1 MSSTGS
7 PCCLSLQKRSSKLT
21 TSSCGS
27 IKTERIDVRAPVIL
41 KCTSLVLS
49 EARFAFANHCILMQ
63 RPYPGLQPIVRV
75 YKYSASIH
83 TLSVLLVFCV
93 FLTVTRLDKDN
104 KSKYNIFKWFH
115 LLRGKK
121 KPPMLWYDLKQATQ
135 CGGSETILQTS
146 VGENSSTVP

>member
-7 PCCLSLQKRSSKLT
+7 PCCSSLQKRSSKLT

-49 EARFAFANHCILMQ
+49 KARFAFANHCILMQ
-63 RPYPGLQPIVRV
+63 RPYPGVQPIVRV
-75 YKYSASIH
+75 YKCSASIH

-104 KSKYNIFKWFH
+104 KSKYKIFKWFH

-121 KPPMLWYDLKQATQ
+121 PPMLWYDLEHTTQ

-146 VGENSSTVP
+146 VGQNSSTTP